1 MDAAGADRGAD
12 RGAADA
18 GFELVSRRLG
28 ALPLVNH
35 FLARAGVP
43 ALLARYLPA
52 EDAALPTRPGDR
64 DRAGGAQPA
73 GRPRAALR
81 AG

>member
-1 MDAAGADRGAD
+1 MSEAGSGSGGGA
-12 RGAADA
+12 GGDA

-43 ALLARYLPA
+43 ALLGRYLPA
-52 EDAALPTRPGDR
+52 TDARYRLA
-64 DRAGGAQPA
+64 PA
-73 GRPRAALR
+73 TAIGLVVLNLLAR
-81 AG
+81 